1 MLIGLSLARCIKD
14 IVSDEVHESDVL
26 CIIAQSRFDWETSNA
41 FDELWNRHSN
51 KNLFN
56 NDTWFNLDKDLV
68 YELIDFLW
76 YSGKI
81 HQPRRFS
88 SMPVKLSDAIVK
100 YHWLECILPQEHL
113 TPAVKD
119 AWEQYKFLAGLTGEE
134 KLIDK

>member
-14 IVSDEVHESDVL
+14 IVNLEVHEADVL
-26 CIIAQSRFDWETSNA
+26 CIISNTNFAWENSQT
-41 FDELWNRHSN
+41 FEDLWVRHSN

-56 NDTWFNLDKDLV
+56 NDSWFDLDKDLCQ
-68 YELIDFLW
+68 ECIDFLW
-76 YSGKI
+76 HSGKI
-81 HQPRRFS
+81 HQPRQFS
-88 SMPVKLSDAIVK
+88 NAPTQLSDAIIK

-113 TPAVKD
+113 TPSVKE